1 MHIAIAPLVRMPQPL
16 SVTSLAPL
24 ASSIDPAL
32 LRAKPQ
38 GLMVEYT
45 SRCNLRCKYCSKSNP
60 GDDQIPG
67 RDMDMEAATIE
78 QTLALIARER
88 FAELLLAGTGES
100 TFHKDWV
107 QDLPRLIAAG
117 KAANP
122 GAFIHINSNF
132 ALKYGDAELAV
143 LAQLDGIMISIDTAD
158 RELTRTMRSKSDLSL
173 IVYNILR
180 LKTWCTTHGVRM
192 PRLTV
197 NATIYAEAAR
207 GSYDLAVML
216 SELPIQHVSF
226 SDLYEFEAVSLNHV
240 KPIGIE
246 DRALFAESVQTL
258 QKAINFAQVKKAY
271 TLSVQPH
278 LIERI
283 NALVAQLNQT
293 DAAAAGAPI
302 AASQPAGHRTKM
314 CTQPWTRFTVAAN
327 GALYPCCVTDMPP
340 VGNIHHEGEG
350 LDGPDIV
357 AFRQNLL
364 EGRVPPACQA
374 CSNAAECST
383 SELEQQVRAI
393 VGPKS

>member
-1 MHIAIAPLVRMPQPL
+1 MHIATAPLVRMPQRQPL
-16 SVTSLAPL
+16 EPL
-24 ASSIDPAL
+24 PSAIDPAL
-32 LRAKPQ
+32 LSARPQ

-67 RDMDMEAATIE
+67 RDMDMEPATIE

-88 FAELLLAGTGES
+88 FPELLLAGTGES
-100 TFHKDWV
+100 TFHKEWV

-122 GAFIHINSNF
+122 NSFIHINSNF

-158 RELTRTMRSKSDLSL
+158 RELTRAVRSKSDLSL

-180 LKTWCTTHGVRM
+180 LKTWCTTRGLRM

-197 NATIYAEAAR
+197 NAPVYAEAAL
-207 GSYDLAVML
+207 GVYDLAVML
-216 SELPIQHVSF
+216 SELPIQHVSL
-226 SDLYEFEAVSLNHV
+226 SDLYEFEAVTLNNI

-246 DRALFAESVQTL
+246 DRAQFALSVQTL
-258 QKAINFAQVKKAY
+258 QKAINFAQSSKAY

-283 NALVAQLNQT
+283 NALVAQLNSGAV
-293 DAAAAGAPI
+293 AAEASAETPQAP
-302 AASQPAGHRTKM
+302 GRRTKM

-327 GALYPCCVTDMPP
+327 GSLYPCCVTDMPP

-364 EGRVPPACQA
+364 EGRVPPVCQG
-374 CSNAAECST
+374 CSNAADCST

-393 VGPKS
+393 LLPAS

>member
-1 MHIAIAPLVRMPQPL
+1 MNVATVPLVQMPRPVPMQAMP
-16 SVTSLAPL
+16 SVT
-24 ASSIDPAL
+24 DPAL
-32 LRAKPQ
+32 LQARPQ

-67 RDMDMEAATIE
+67 RDMDMPANTLE

-88 FAELLLAGTGES
+88 FSELLLAGTGES

-122 GAFIHINSNF
+122 NSFIHINSNF
-132 ALKYGDAELAV
+132 ALKYGEAELAV

-158 RELTRTMRSKSDLSL
+158 RDLTRTVRSKSDLSL

-197 NATIYAEAAR
+197 NATVYAEAAE
-207 GSYDLAVML
+207 GVYDLAVML
-216 SELPIQHVSF
+216 AELPIQHLSL
-226 SDLYEFEAVSLNHV
+226 SDLYEFEAVTVNNIR
-240 KPIGIE
+240 PIGLH
-246 DRALFAESVQTL
+246 DPARFVRSVETL
-258 QKAINFAQVKKAY
+258 QKAINFAQTAKRY

-283 NALVAQLNQT
+283 NQLVAQLNT
-293 DAAAAGAPI
+293 GESTTPAAAT
-302 AASQPAGHRTKM
+302 AAPAGRRTKM

-327 GALYPCCVTDMPP
+327 GSIFPCCVTDMPP
-340 VGNIHHEGEG
+340 VGNLHRPGEG
-350 LDGPDIV
+350 LDGPDIR
-357 AFRQNLL
+357 AFRQALL

-374 CSNAAECST
+374 CSNAADCST
-383 SELEQQVRAI
+383 DELEAQVRGI
-393 VGPKS
+393 VAHS